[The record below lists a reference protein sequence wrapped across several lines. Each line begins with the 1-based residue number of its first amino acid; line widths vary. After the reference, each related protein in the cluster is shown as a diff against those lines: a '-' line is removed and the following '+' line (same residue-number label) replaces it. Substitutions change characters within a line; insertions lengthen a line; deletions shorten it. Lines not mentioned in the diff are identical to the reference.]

1 MAIYYVCRHCGL
13 PLGHITDGQVT
24 ESQLGFDQLTPEE
37 RKDIITNDMDG
48 NQVVK
53 ITCESCQQVLEADPE
68 RVLYP
73 SLYH

>member
-1 MAIYYVCRHCGL
+1 MAIYYVCRHCRL
-13 PLGHITDGQVT
+13 PLGHIADGQAT

-37 RKDIITNDMDG
+37 RKDIITNDAAG
-48 NQVVK
+48 NQVVN
-53 ITCESCQQVLEADPE
+53 ITCESCQQVLESHPE